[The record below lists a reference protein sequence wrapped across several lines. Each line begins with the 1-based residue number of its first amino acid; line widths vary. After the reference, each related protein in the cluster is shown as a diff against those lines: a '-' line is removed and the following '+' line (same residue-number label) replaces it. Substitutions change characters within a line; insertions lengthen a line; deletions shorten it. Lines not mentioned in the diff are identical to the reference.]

1 MSESITTPS
10 IETGLP
16 YTPHQLPIRTTCPT
30 RSTVHTTKAQ
40 RSSLYLV
47 IVVGVENRHT
57 SSYLISCTAH
67 PRPPSAHL
75 CLHSATFVILPY
87 CAWEHSQCCALYQF
101 TTFSSQDWSW
111 QSFSQPKLSRCSLFN
126 FRWHG
131 IEFWFEGSWIK
142 ASRLSP
148 KNPSVSQTPYLP
160 QPPDRFHTFQRPSSR
175 ISIAIQIEFKL
186 LKNEIILNFHL
197 LDWGNYRD
205 TMLCQRQVITFTSKS
220 RQYKNWPGKIVTI
233 LFYTNRPNSLIPSPF
248 LSNISLLFRLADN
261 FKGCSDARLSKLFHI
276 QRNGQ
281 CVQ

>member
-1 MSESITTPS
+1 MSPFSNLCHFAKLCMRALSMSGFIAIHNIFIT
-10 IETGLP
+10 
-16 YTPHQLPIRTTCPT
+16 
-30 RSTVHTTKAQ
+30 A
-40 RSSLYLV
+40 
-47 IVVGVENRHT
+47 
-57 SSYLISCTAH
+57 
-67 PRPPSAHL
+67 
-75 CLHSATFVILPY
+75 
-87 CAWEHSQCCALYQF
+87 
-101 TTFSSQDWSW
+101 

-131 IEFWFEGSWIK
+131 IEFWFEGIWIK

-148 KNPSVSQTPYLP
+148 KNPSVSQTPYLA

-220 RQYKNWPGKIVTI
+220 RQYKNWHGKIAII
-233 LFYTNRPNSLIPSPF
+233 LFYTDTPNSLIPSPF
-248 LSNISLLFRLADN
+248 LSNISLPFRLADN
-261 FKGCSDARLSKLFHI
+261 FKGCSDTRLSKLFHI

-281 CVQ
+281 RVQQYYQPKMIKWYFLLETAQIWSQYGFDPKNAYSKELSAIYRTWCENVNREEPFRNIFKSLLGRKV